1 MNNAFLKSNNHLDL
15 MAQKLN
21 FGTGLSGTKKT
32 LGRSGGVRPRFI
44 HSAPARYAIA
54 LYPPS
59 LLRRLSRIL

>member
-1 MNNAFLKSNNHLDL
+1 MNKAFLKSYSHLGL
-15 MAQKLN
+15 MAQKSN

-44 HSAPARYAIA
+44 HLAPARYAIA

-59 LLRRLSRIL
+59 LLRRFSRIL